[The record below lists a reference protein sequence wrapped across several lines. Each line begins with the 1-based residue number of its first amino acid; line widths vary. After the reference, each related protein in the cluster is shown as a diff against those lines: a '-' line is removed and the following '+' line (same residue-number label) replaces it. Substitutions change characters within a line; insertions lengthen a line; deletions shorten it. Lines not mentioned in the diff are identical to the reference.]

1 MVVLRQLET
10 RDFKHLDV
18 DITFPHGILAIS
30 GPNESGKS
38 SIFEAILFAF
48 FGKTHKAPMGQKDRL
63 INYDSEQLYVRLH
76 FEIENTRYRI
86 TRQIHRKRPST
97 AQLHKLSPSGQA
109 SLLATGVKNVDQ
121 EVNSLLNGI
130 GLSDLLASNIV
141 LQKDLDRL
149 TQMAKMERR
158 HVINAMMGRECFTRV
173 DDKLTNELRPLKKA
187 LDPERQALEQLHHR
201 KEDFIE
207 HTKEY
212 ETKQKALTQIE
223 KQLKHTSQTFAQT
236 EKSYN
241 AVKAFKTV
249 KDEQEDLQQQI
260 QFRKE
265 TKARL
270 KKQLGSLG
278 KLKSQQKKLLTQQR
292 QMSYLKKDEKAFKN
306 LQTVTNKLR
315 TTIDEQQLNT
325 EVIDRLKNQVGELAP
340 LKDVA
345 TEYEQVKAKRLEA
358 EVNQRRLFSPLLYI
372 PSIGLLSAGIVA
384 IFFNVI
390 IGIVLLVAALPFL
403 GYLAKTYLSY
413 SRVGPQLDRLRQ
425 REEELN
431 EQVVQYHAKK
441 TYEDQLQEH
450 IDRNTALTDQITKL
464 SEQVHNQLDTLSA
477 HVLEGVRIGETSD
490 RAALQT
496 AVKEAEQKLME
507 LRASQKTITDQLQ
520 SIEEQLAEIATVEDD
535 LTQTETDISSL
546 QEQLTALIL
555 PALPEELGEYSERL
569 YEDLDQQIRTMGE
582 EKATLQAN
590 LKNTKERLDEL
601 SALLKQNEGILKEFA
616 KKEREVTKLNDNIKV
631 GQLTIELIREVAERG
646 REQVR
651 PRVVYVMERLL
662 AAITDGKYRFPKLSE
677 DYSLKVYSA
686 EAGEYVGANL
696 YSGGTEDQFLLA
708 LRLGFAIALLP
719 QGRGATP
726 QFLLLDEPFG
736 GSDIQ
741 RRDNIIRLLQE
752 ELSRTFQQIIV
763 VSHQSAVLS
772 ASEHQFRMVN
782 GRLIHSE

>member
-18 DITFPHGILAIS
+18 DMTFPQGILAIS

-48 FGKTHKAPMGQKDRL
+48 FGKTHKAPLGQKDRL
-63 INYDSEQLYVRLH
+63 INYDAEQLYVRLN
-76 FEIENTRYRI
+76 FEIENTHYRV
-86 TRQIHRKRPST
+86 TRTIHRKRPST
-97 AQLHKLSPSGQA
+97 AQLHKLSSSGQT

-130 GLSDLLASNIV
+130 DLSDLLASNIV

-149 TQMAKMERR
+149 AQMAKMERR

-173 DDKLTNELRPLKKA
+173 DDKLTNELRPLRKA
-187 LDPERQALEQLHHR
+187 IEPERQALEQLHHR
-201 KEDFIE
+201 KEDFLE

-223 KQLKHTSQTFAQT
+223 KQLKQTSQVFAQT

-249 KDEQEDLQQQI
+249 KDEQENLQQQI

-265 TKARL
+265 TQKRL

-278 KLKSQQKKLLTQQR
+278 KLKSQQKKLLAQEKQTD
-292 QMSYLKKDEKAFKN
+292 YLTKDEKNFKT
-306 LQTVTNKLR
+306 LLTITEKLR
-315 TTIDEQQLNT
+315 TTTDEQQIIT
-325 EVIDRLKNQVGELAP
+325 ETIDSLKSQVDELAP

-345 TEYEQVKAKRLEA
+345 TEYEQVKEKRLDA
-358 EVNQRRLFSPLLYI
+358 ETNQRRLLSPWLYI
-372 PSIGLLSAGIVA
+372 PSIGLLSAGISA
-384 IFFNVI
+384 IFFNII
-390 IGIVLLVAALPFL
+390 IGIVLLLASLPFL
-403 GYLAKTYLSY
+403 GYLAKTYISY
-413 SRVGPQLDRLRQ
+413 SRVGPQLDELRR

-431 EQVVQYHAKK
+431 EKMVQYHAKI
-441 TYEDQLQEH
+441 TYEDQLQER
-450 IDRNTALTDQITKL
+450 IDRNEVLTDKISKL
-464 SEQVHNQLDTLSA
+464 SEQVHEQLGTLSA
-477 HVLEGVRIGETSD
+477 PVLEGISIPEKSNTS
-490 RAALQT
+490 ALQNT
-496 AVKEAEQKLME
+496 VKETEQRFME
-507 LRASQKTITDQLQ
+507 LKASQKTITDQLQ
-520 SIEEQLAEIATVEDD
+520 SIEEQLAEIEAVEDD
-535 LTQTETDISSL
+535 LTQTETDINTL
-546 QEQLTALIL
+546 QEQLTALTF
-555 PALPEELGEYSERL
+555 PNLPEEIREYSEKL
-569 YEDLDQQIRTMGE
+569 YEDLDMQIRTIGE

-590 LKNTKERLDEL
+590 RKNTKDRLDEL
-601 SALLKQNEGILKEFA
+601 SALLKQNEGIVEEFT

-719 QGRGATP
+719 QGRGASP

-741 RRDNIIRLLQE
+741 RRDNIIRLLQD
-752 ELSRTFQQIIV
+752 ELSKTFQQIIV

>member
-1 MVVLRQLET
+1 MVVLRHLET

-18 DITFPHGILAIS
+18 DMTFPQGILAIS

-48 FGKTHKAPMGQKDRL
+48 FGKTHKAPLGQKDRL
-63 INYDSEQLYVRLH
+63 INYDAEQLYVRLN
-76 FEIENTRYRI
+76 FEIENTPYRI

-97 AQLHKLSPSGQA
+97 AQLHKLSPSGQT

-130 GLSDLLASNIV
+130 DLSDLLASNIV

-149 TQMAKMERR
+149 AQMAKMERR

-173 DDKLTNELRPLKKA
+173 DDKLTNELRPLKNA
-187 LDPERQALEQLHHR
+187 LDPENKLLDQLRHS

-223 KQLKHTSQTFAQT
+223 TQLKQTSQTFAQT

-249 KDEQEDLQQQI
+249 KDEQENLQQQI
-260 QFRKE
+260 QFRTE
-265 TKARL
+265 TQKRL
-270 KKQLGSLG
+270 KKQLESLG
-278 KLKSQQKKLLTQQR
+278 KLKSQQKKLLAQQK
-292 QMSYLKKDEKAFKN
+292 QTDYLKKDEKNFKT
-306 LQTVTNKLR
+306 LLTITEKLR
-315 TTIDEQQLNT
+315 TTIDQQQLTT
-325 EVIDRLKNQVGELAP
+325 EAINRLKSQINELAP
-340 LKDVA
+340 LQDFA
-345 TEYEQVKAKRLEA
+345 TEYEQVRTKRVDIET
-358 EVNQRRLFSPLLYI
+358 NQQRLFSPLIYI
-372 PSIGLLSAGIVA
+372 PSIGLLSAGIGT
-384 IFFNVI
+384 IFFNTI
-390 IGIVLLVAALPFL
+390 IGAVLLIAALPFL
-403 GYLAKTYLSY
+403 GYLAKTYISY
-413 SRVGPQLDRLRQ
+413 SRVGPQLDELRK

-431 EQVVQYHAKK
+431 EQMIQYHAKM
-441 TYEDQLQEH
+441 TYEDQLQEY
-450 IDRNTALTDQITKL
+450 IDRNKALTDQISEL
-464 SEQVHNQLDTLSA
+464 SERVHDQLGTLSA
-477 HVLEGVRIGETSD
+477 PVLDRISLPTKS
-490 RAALQT
+490 ASSALQNT
-496 AVKEAEQKLME
+496 VKETEQRFME
-507 LRASQKTITDQLQ
+507 LKASQKTITDQLQ
-520 SIEEQLAEIATVEDD
+520 SIEEQLAEIAAVEDD
-535 LTQTETDISSL
+535 LAQTETDISSL
-546 QEQLTALIL
+546 QEQLTALTF
-555 PALPEELGEYSERL
+555 PELPEEIGEYSEKL
-569 YEDLDQQIRTMGE
+569 YEDLDRQIRTIGE
-582 EKATLQAN
+582 KKATLQAN
-590 LKNTKERLDEL
+590 RENTKERLEEL
-601 SALLKQNEGILKEFA
+601 SALLKQNEGILEEFT
-616 KKEREVTKLNDNIKV
+616 KKEREVAKLNDNIKV
-631 GQLTIELIREVAERG
+631 GQLTIDLIREVAERG

-686 EAGEYVGANL
+686 EAGEYVDANL

-736 GSDIQ
+736 GSDIE
-741 RRDNIIRLLQE
+741 RRDNIIRLLQD
-752 ELSRTFQQIIV
+752 ELSKTFQQIIV

>member
-18 DITFPHGILAIS
+18 DMTFPHGILAIS

-48 FGKTHKAPMGQKDRL
+48 FGKTHKAPLGQKDRL
-63 INYDSEQLYVRLH
+63 INYDAEQLYVRLN
-76 FEIENTRYRI
+76 FEIENTHYRI

-97 AQLHKLSPSGQA
+97 AQLHKLSPSGQT

-130 GLSDLLASNIV
+130 DLSDLLASNIV

-149 TQMAKMERR
+149 AQMAKMERR

-187 LDPERQALEQLHHR
+187 LDPENQLLDQLR
-201 KEDFIE
+201 RSKEDFLE

-212 ETKQKALTQIE
+212 EIKQKALAQIE
-223 KQLKHTSQTFAQT
+223 KQLKQTSQVFAQT

-249 KDEQEDLQQQI
+249 KDEQENLQQQI

-265 TKARL
+265 TQRRL

-278 KLKSQQKKLLTQQR
+278 KLKSQQKKLLTQQK
-292 QMSYLKKDEKAFKN
+292 QTDYLKKDEKNFKT
-306 LQTVTNKLR
+306 LLTITEKLR
-315 TTIDEQQLNT
+315 TTVDEQQMTT
-325 EVIDRLKNQVGELAP
+325 ETIDRLKSQVDELAP
-340 LKDVA
+340 LEDVA
-345 TEYEQVKAKRLEA
+345 TEYEQVKAKRLDA
-358 EVNQRRLFSPLLYI
+358 ETNQRRLFSPWLYI
-372 PSIGLLSAGIVA
+372 PSIGLLSAGIGVF
-384 IFFNVI
+384 FFNLI
-390 IGIVLLVAALPFL
+390 IGIVLLIAALPFL
-403 GYLAKTYLSY
+403 GYLAKTYISF
-413 SRVGPQLDRLRQ
+413 SRVGPQLDELRK

-431 EQVVQYHAKK
+431 EQVVQYHAKM
-441 TYEDQLQEH
+441 TYEDQLQEN
-450 IDRNTALTDQITKL
+450 IDRNKVLADQITKL
-464 SEQVHNQLDTLSA
+464 SVQVHDQLDTLSEP
-477 HVLEGVRIGETSD
+477 VLEGINIPEKSDTS
-490 RAALQT
+490 ALQNT
-496 AVKEAEQKLME
+496 VKEAEQRLME
-507 LRASQKTITDQLQ
+507 LKASQKTIDDQLQ
-520 SIEEQLAEIATVEDD
+520 SIEGQLAEIAAVEDD

-546 QEQLTALIL
+546 QERLTALTF
-555 PALPEELGEYSERL
+555 PELPEEIGKYSEKL
-569 YEDLDQQIRTMGE
+569 YEDLDRQIRTIGE

-590 LKNTKERLDEL
+590 RKNTKERLDEL
-601 SALLKQNEGILKEFA
+601 FALLKQNEGILEEFT

-686 EAGEYVGANL
+686 EAGEYVDANL

-741 RRDNIIRLLQE
+741 RRDNIIRLLQD
-752 ELSRTFQQIIV
+752 ELSKTFQQIIV

-782 GRLIHSE
+782 GQLIHSE